1 LVHAAAAGAGRALL
15 LEAAPLF
22 DGLFELDLPDG
33 EDPTGGLAASLVG
46 LRERLRLRPVVG
58 RVLHTMGMEVVPL
71 NTSPPA
77 VAIGGGVVHLDP
89 REREFLLARAL
100 EQIHSGTNLI
110 ARMAP
115 GEAKEFL
122 LYICR
127 ALAPGTTVVDD
138 AGLGEGVGAQVEAM
152 VGLASP
158 EQLERLEG
166 AVEEFLDV
174 ADDFEPES
182 WQGGMIHTANR
193 VALAAC
199 GDLAAGLRALARIE
213 GWARG
218 DPLATELGRCE
229 LLADAEPLRE
239 LVRWATGGAPLLVES
254 GEPIV
259 SD

>member
-1 LVHAAAAGAGRALL
+1 
-15 LEAAPLF
+15 
-22 DGLFELDLPDG
+22 
-33 EDPTGGLAASLVG
+33 
-46 LRERLRLRPVVG
+46 
-58 RVLHTMGMEVVPL
+58 MGMEVVPL